1 MNKVVIKSGRV
12 VKDTKVR
19 EKLSKEQQNN
29 HIEKICIVLEN
40 FLNNIGH

>member
-19 EKLSKEQQNN
+19 EKLSKEQQNK
-29 HIEKICIVLEN
+29 HLEKICIVLEN
-40 FLNNIGH
+40 FLNNLSH

>member
-1 MNKVVIKSGRV
+1 MTKVIIKSGKV

-19 EKLSKEQQNN
+19 EKLTIEQQNN

-40 FLNNIGH
+40 FLNNLGH